1 MQVKDIVERFFK
13 NYGETYFN
21 LSDYDAAIED
31 HEEIHQVLHES
42 DIDHA
47 SFLCADIDNSKD
59 EHFSLF
65 WNIFS

>member
-1 MQVKDIVERFFK
+1 MEDIVERFSK

-21 LSDYDAAIED
+21 LSDYDSEIEG
-31 HEEIHQVLHES
+31 HEEIHQVLHEN

-47 SFLCADIDNSKD
+47 SSLCSDIDNSKD

-65 WNIFS
+65 WSIFS